1 MVITV
6 PRPRWNPNEATD
18 EQRQLVE
25 AVGHAFEQAKQ
36 WERSGL
42 AAIKEAQ
49 AAGVPMGYLVDQIR
63 ELGWSQATVYR
74 HLDEAGAMDAEPG
87 VVAELPTPI
96 QAAVGRELV
105 AAGWSAREFLHA
117 CLVLLTKNPK
127 AFLARLDEFRP
138 ARQRGRPKNTRKEAP

>member
-6 PRPRWNPNEATD
+6 PRPRWNPDEATD

-25 AVGHAFEQAKQ
+25 AVGHAFGQAKQ
-36 WERSGL
+36 WEHSGL

-49 AAGVPMGYLVDQIR
+49 ATGVPMGYLVDQIR

-74 HLDEAGAMDAEPG
+74 HLDEAGATAAEPG
-87 VVAELPTPI
+87 VVAELPTPV
-96 QAAVGRELV
+96 QAAVGREL
-105 AAGWSAREFLHA
+105 ATEGWTAREFLHA

-127 AFLARLDEFRP
+127 PFLARLAEFRSIE
-138 ARQRGRPKNTRKEAP
+138 RKGRPKKSRR